1 MKVAIVGVGL
11 IGGSL
16 GLALKTKG
24 LASKVIGIGRNKE
37 SLKKAEELGC
47 VDFATDDLKGVKDA
61 DLIFLATPPL
71 AIIEIGKKISE
82 FARESIITD
91 VGSTKERIVNEL
103 SPILPKFIGSHP
115 MAGSHR
121 QGSEAASASLFSRSL
136 VVITPTKDIDSIKEK
151 VSCLWEKVGAR
162 VIEMDAEEHDR
173 IVGLSSHIPH
183 ILSFSLVN
191 LVKRGNA
198 ETLVSTGFTDMA
210 RLSLSPPSLWNEICL
225 TNKSN
230 ILSGLSKMKDI
241 ISEWQEAIKKG
252 DILEKFQETQKE
264 AMAISAQLSANKD
277 ASSCIL

>member
-16 GLALKTKG
+16 GLAIKAKG
-24 LASKVIGIGRNKE
+24 LANKVIGIGRSREN
-37 SLKKAEELGC
+37 LKKAEELGC
-47 VDFATDDLKGVKDA
+47 IDEATDDLNRAEYA

-71 AIIEIGKKISE
+71 AIIEIGKKLSQ
-82 FARESIITD
+82 FAKESIVTD
-91 VGSTKERIVNEL
+91 AGSTKERIMSEL

-121 QGSEAASASLFSRSL
+121 QGSESASASLFSNSL
-136 VVITPTKDIDSIKEK
+136 VVVTPTKDTDTSAKEK
-151 VSCLWEKVGAR
+151 VCHLWEKIGAK

-173 IVGLSSHIPH
+173 IVSLSSHIPH
-183 ILSFSLVN
+183 ILSFSLVD
-191 LVKRGNA
+191 LVKRGGA
-198 ETLVSTGFTDMA
+198 EALVSTGFTDMA

-241 ISEWQEAIKKG
+241 ISEWQEAIERG
-252 DILEKFQETQKE
+252 DILEKFQEIQ
-264 AMAISAQLSANKD
+264 KD
-277 ASSCIL
+277 AKDLICPMKT